1 MSFLKTTG
9 TIESVKDILM
19 LNRDA
24 ALALLNLHAAVLR
37 QESEFSIAE
46 RELIAAYVSGIN
58 NCQYCHG
65 VHSETAKAFG
75 VEPELLESLLEDL
88 DTALI
93 EDRFKPVFLYARQLT
108 TEPGK
113 TRQEQVDAI
122 ISAGWSDRAVHDLVQ
137 VVSLFNL
144 MNRLVEGHGVKGTS
158 TLFKERARAL
168 KTHGYGELIRLLEE
182 SC

>member
-1 MSFLKTTG
+1 
-9 TIESVKDILM
+9 M
-19 LNRDA
+19 LNKDA

-93 EDRFKPVFLYARQLT
+93 
-108 TEPGK
+108 
-113 TRQEQVDAI
+113 
-122 ISAGWSDRAVHDLVQ
+122 
-137 VVSLFNL
+137 
-144 MNRLVEGHGVKGTS
+144 
-158 TLFKERARAL
+158 
-168 KTHGYGELIRLLEE
+168 
-182 SC
+182 